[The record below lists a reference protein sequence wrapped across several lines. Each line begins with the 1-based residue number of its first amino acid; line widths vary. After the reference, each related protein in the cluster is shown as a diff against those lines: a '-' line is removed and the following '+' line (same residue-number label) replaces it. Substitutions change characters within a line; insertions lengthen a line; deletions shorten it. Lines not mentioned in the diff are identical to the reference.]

1 MRRQA
6 LHPFRELP
14 VSKNVKVFE
23 LEDARFGVSPHP
35 GAQIAFPTSLDP
47 DVARIVDET
56 RKIARNHDKDT
67 IGWWIAPEHDP
78 LVSAFEALGIVN
90 KDTPGFEATEN
101 AMALV
106 DEPRGDRPTD
116 VDVRPLETFEDYVAV
131 SEVLNA
137 NFGYPRQAEDVIR
150 ARYDEYMDDDNG
162 KAVVAV
168 LDRKIVGSAF
178 GAFGSAGINL
188 FGGSV
193 LEEARGRGIYRAMT
207 FARWDMA
214 VERGTPALTVQAGK
228 MSMPICEHLGFE
240 LVDRARIFVDELSS

>member
-14 VSKNVKVFE
+14 VPKNVTQFPLDGAVMTINPF
-23 LEDARFGVSPHP
+23 P
-35 GAQIAFPTSLDP
+35 GPQVCWPASLDF
-47 DVARIVDET
+47 DVAAAVEET
-56 RKIARNHDKDT
+56 RRIAREHDKDT
-67 IGWWIAPEHDP
+67 VAWWIAPEHDP
-78 LVSAFEALGIVN
+78 LVPSLEALGIAN

-106 DEPRGDRPTD
+106 HEPRGGRPEG
-116 VDVRPLETFEDYVAV
+116 VEVRLVETFGDYVAV
-131 SEVLNA
+131 ARVIEA
-137 NFGYPRQAEDVIR
+137 NFGYPPQNEDALH
-150 ARYDEYMDDDNG
+150 ARYDEYVNDENG
-162 KAVVAV
+162 ESVVAV
-168 LDRKIVGSAF
+168 IDGKIVGSAF
-178 GAFGSAGINL
+178 GAFGGAGINL

-240 LVDRARIFVDELSS
+240 LVDRARIFVDELAS